1 MEILIVS
8 VPSPDPSHLA
18 FGVVN
23 DLEEEP
29 LLHISFGDTVS
40 EVSGNPSILES
51 EGIESFP

>member
-1 MEILIVS
+1 MEIGILS
-8 VPSPDPSHLA
+8 LPPTDPCHLA

-40 EVSGNPSILES
+40 EVSGDPAVLES